1 MTDIIDQ
8 ANDIAQ
14 QTIER
19 AIANAPKFD
28 RPSSFWCDDCGD
40 MIPLERRQ
48 LGGITRCIDC
58 QTHLE
63 NQQRLFKKWKNQPS
77 LN

>member
-1 MTDIIDQ
+1 MTDIIDT

-28 RPSSFWCDDCGD
+28 RPSRLECVECGET
-40 MIPLERRQ
+40 IPEQRRQ
-48 LGGITRCIDC
+48 IGGVTLCIDC
-58 QTHLE
+58 QTYNEHKAK
-63 NQQRLFKKWKNQPS
+63 NYAKK
-77 LN
+77 

>member
-28 RPSSFWCDDCGD
+28 RPSSLECEDCGD
-40 MIPLERRQ
+40 LS
-48 LGGITRCIDC
+48 
-58 QTHLE
+58 H
-63 NQQRLFKKWKNQPS
+63 PS
-77 LN
+77 ADSLAVLPAVPTAKPT